1 MKNKRKWNRKN
12 YFANKKIVINV
23 EIIVIL
29 FMYMVEEEIIVSIY
43 YLPILQKKGKNT
55 ILKN

>member
-12 YFANKKIVINV
+12 YFANKKKVINV
-23 EIIVIL
+23 EIMVIL
-29 FMYMVEEEIIVSIY
+29 FMYMVEEEITVSIY
-43 YLPILQKKGKNT
+43 YLPILQKKGKKT